1 MATVNSASLRN
12 GFEACKADIDSL
24 RKEGEIT
31 EKVDK
36 AITDLCDMMAV
47 MIAVFLKKNVTA
59 HPFMQPVHVP

>member
-47 MIAVFLKKNVTA
+47 MIAVFLKKT
-59 HPFMQPVHVP
+59 